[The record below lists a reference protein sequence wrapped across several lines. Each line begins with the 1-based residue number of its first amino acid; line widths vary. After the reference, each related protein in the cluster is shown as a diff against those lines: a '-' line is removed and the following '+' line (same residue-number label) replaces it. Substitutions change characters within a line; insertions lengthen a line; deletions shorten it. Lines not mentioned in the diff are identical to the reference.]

1 MANWVYFFHGFQVS
15 ATAVNEVEIIRLN
28 IERFRRM
35 LQTDLD
41 ETARWPIKKML
52 DEFESKLPAES
63 AGQSRQEHLIHDQ
76 ADMGSRARSFLDR

>member
-1 MANWVYFFHGFQVS
+1 MD
-15 ATAVNEVEIIRLN
+15 EVEIIRLN

-35 LQTDLD
+35 LQTDLE
-41 ETARWPIKKML
+41 ETARRAIEKIL

-63 AGQSRQEHLIHDQ
+63 AGQSRHEHLIHDQ

>member
-1 MANWVYFFHGFQVS
+1 MD
-15 ATAVNEVEIIRLN
+15 EVEIIRLN

-41 ETARWPIKKML
+41 ETARRAIKRML

-63 AGQSRQEHLIHDQ
+63 AGPSRQEDLVHDQ
-76 ADMGSRARSFLDR
+76 ADIGPRAQSFLDR